1 MKKII
6 SLILA
11 CVFVCTLWA
20 CSQNPDDAAVTDAA
34 ASRVAVDVDLTKLSS
49 TMVYSEV
56 FNMTNT
62 PENYLG
68 KTVRMRGKF
77 SIYENT
83 QTGARYFAC
92 VIADAAS
99 CCSQGIEFAPDLT
112 EISSLTVGTEIT
124 VRGEFTTYEED
135 GTRYCQLK
143 NAHLE

>member
-1 MKKII
+1 MKKVI

-20 CSQNPDDAAVTDAA
+20 CSKNQEDGAGDAAG
-34 ASRVAVDVDLTKLSS
+34 AVDVDLTKLSS

-56 FNMTNT
+56 FNMTNA
-62 PENYLG
+62 PEKYIG

-77 SIYENT
+77 SVYENT

-92 VIADAAS
+92 VIADATS

-112 EISSLTVGTEIT
+112 EISSLTVGSEIT
-124 VRGEFTTYEED
+124 VRGEFSTYEED
-135 GTRYCQLK
+135 GTRYCRLK

>member
-20 CSQNPDDAAVTDAA
+20 CSKNQGDGAGDAAG
-34 ASRVAVDVDLTKLSS
+34 AVDVDLTKLSS

-56 FNMTNT
+56 FNMTNA
-62 PENYLG
+62 PEKYIG

-77 SIYENT
+77 SVYENT

-92 VIADAAS
+92 VIADATS

-112 EISSLTVGTEIT
+112 EISSLTVGSEIT
-124 VRGEFTTYEED
+124 VRGEFSAYEED
-135 GTRYCQLK
+135 GTRYCRLK

>member
-20 CSQNPDDAAVTDAA
+20 CSKNQEDGAGDAAG
-34 ASRVAVDVDLTKLSS
+34 AVDVDLTKLSS

-56 FNMTNT
+56 FNMTNA
-62 PENYLG
+62 PEKYIG

-77 SIYENT
+77 SVYEST

-92 VIADAAS
+92 VIADATS

-112 EISSLTVGTEIT
+112 EISSLTVGSEIT
-124 VRGEFTTYEED
+124 VRGEFSAYEED
-135 GTRYCQLK
+135 GTRYCRLK